1 MKCRWEVPKMTDE
14 RNTSSGRKRAILFRL
29 IRYLLRIDGWF
40 LLLAIAV
47 SVVGNLLALT
57 GPYLSGK
64 AIDLLEAGIG
74 KVDLPAVFD
83 YALLMIICYVV
94 SAVFSYILS
103 VLMIKISQ
111 DTVYQMRK
119 EIFEK
124 MAKLPVG
131 WFDRSQTGDIL
142 SRISYDVD
150 TINTSLSSD
159 IVQIFSSTVTIVGS
173 LAMMISISPKLSI
186 IFAFTFPLSV
196 VLIRMIT
203 SRTKP
208 LFRAR
213 SKKLGELN
221 GFVEEMITGQRTI
234 KAFNREDNTIDRLY
248 SFNRE
253 ATEAYYKSEYYGR
266 IVGPIVGFINNL
278 ALSLVGV
285 FGALLYLAGSLTV
298 GGISSFVLYS
308 RKFAGLV
315 NEIANII
322 GDLQSAISAAERVFR
337 LFDEPGEKEDS
348 ITAKELTE
356 VCGNVELK
364 NINFS
369 YVEDVEVIKDLSLNV
384 KAGSLVAIVG
394 PTGAGKTTIINLLM
408 RFYDPQS
415 GTILLD
421 GEPITNITR
430 SSLRRAY
437 SMVLQDT
444 WLFGG
449 TIYENISYGKEG
461 ATKEDVANACR
472 EAGIAQ
478 FVEQLPNGYD
488 TVLDDDGSNIS
499 KGQKQL
505 LTIARAILIDAKLLI
520 LDEATS
526 NVDTRTERRIQQ
538 AMRRIMADK
547 TCFVIAHRL
556 STIQNADVI
565 LVVRDGNIVETGTHT
580 ELMQKRGFYREMFEA
595 QF

>member
-1 MKCRWEVPKMTDE
+1 MSEAKIA
-14 RNTSSGRKRAILFRL
+14 SSGRKRAILFRL
-29 IRYLLRIDGWF
+29 IRYLLHIDGWT
-40 LLLAIAV
+40 LLLAILI
-47 SVVGNLLALT
+47 SIIGNILALA
-57 GPYLSGK
+57 GPFLSGK
-64 AIDLLEAGIG
+64 AIELIELGVG
-74 KVDLPAVFD
+74 RVDFPAVVE
-83 YALLMIICYVV
+83 YAILMIGCYLF
-94 SAVFSYILS
+94 SAIFAYILS

-124 MAKLPVG
+124 LAKLPVG
-131 WFDRSQTGDIL
+131 WFDRSQTGDVL

-159 IVQIFSSTVTIVGS
+159 IVQIFSSAVTIIGS
-173 LAMMISISPKLSI
+173 LVMMITISPKLSL

-196 VLIRMIT
+196 VLIRAIT

-208 LFRAR
+208 LFQAR
-213 SKKLGELN
+213 SKRLGELN

-234 KAFNREDNTIDRLY
+234 KAYNREENTISRLY

-285 FGALLYLAGSLTV
+285 FGALLYLAGSLGI

-308 RKFAGLV
+308 RKFAGPV

-322 GDLQSAISAAERVFR
+322 GDLQSAISAAERVFK

-348 ITAKELTE
+348 LHAKELSD
-356 VCGNVELK
+356 VHGNVALSH
-364 NINFS
+364 INFS
-369 YVEDVEVIKDLSLNV
+369 YIENVEIIKDLSLNV
-384 KAGSLVAIVG
+384 PSGSLVAIVG

-415 GTILLD
+415 GQILLD
-421 GEPITNITR
+421 DHPINDITR

-449 TIYENISYGKEG
+449 TIYENIAYGKES
-461 ATKEDVANACR
+461 ATLEDVSAACR
-472 EAGIAQ
+472 EAGIAR
-478 FVEQLPNGYD
+478 FVEQLPQGYD
-488 TVLDDDGSNIS
+488 TLLDDDGGNIS

-505 LTIARAILIDAKLLI
+505 LTIARAMLIDAKLLI

-526 NVDTRTERRIQQ
+526 NVDTRTEKRIQA
-538 AMRRIMADK
+538 AMRRIMSDK

-565 LVVRDGNIVETGTHT
+565 LVVRDGKIVETGTHT
-580 ELMQKRGFYREMFEA
+580 ELMRQRGFYREMFEA
-595 QF
+595 QFS